1 MALGK
6 SEADEHKLNLH
17 LMSQRIKGSVG
28 LFFTTMPR
36 DKVVKLIDTFEVS
49 MSGLSYHQGI

>member
-36 DKVVKLIDTFEVS
+36 DKVVKLFDTFEVS
-49 MSGLSYHQGI
+49 KSSRSHHR